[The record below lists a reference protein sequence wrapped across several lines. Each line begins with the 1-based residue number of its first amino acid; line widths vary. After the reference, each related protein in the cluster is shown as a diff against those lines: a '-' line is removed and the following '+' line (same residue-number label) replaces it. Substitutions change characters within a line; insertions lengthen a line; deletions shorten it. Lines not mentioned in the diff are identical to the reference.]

1 MSPRMLFALRAIVVV
16 AIVGIVVLA
25 GSLVQFLLSGGPAD
39 TPRTSA
45 ERAILSAE
53 EAVRANPDDPVARV
67 RLAAAYLEQGSA
79 GQAIEQAQIALRIE
93 PDDPSAYF
101 VLGAAHAAQGELD
114 LATQNLTRATQT
126 EGQFAP
132 FYQEVL
138 IVLARVQ
145 EENGDR
151 EAALD
156 SLEQALGY
164 GPENATLLVERA
176 QMLERAE
183 QWFEAAFDYA
193 WAVQFVPDYEEALEG
208 LSRIESTHPEEYQE
222 AVDLVE
228 QTAAGHQQ
236 PPGSE

>member
-1 MSPRMLFALRAIVVV
+1 MSPRTLSVLRVLVVV
-16 AIVGIVVLA
+16 AIVGIVVMA

-79 GQAIEQAQIALRIE
+79 GQAIEQGQIALRIE
-93 PDDPSAYF
+93 PEDPSAYF
-101 VLGAAHAAQGELD
+101 VLGAAYAAQGERD
-114 LATQNLTRATQT
+114 LAIQHLTTASQT

-151 EAALD
+151 DTALESLEAAL
-156 SLEQALGY
+156 AY
-164 GPENATLLVERA
+164 GPENASLLVERA

-183 QWFEAAFDYA
+183 LWYESAYDYA
-193 WAVQFVPDYEEALEG
+193 WAVQYVPTYEEALEG
-208 LSRIESTHPEEYQE
+208 LARLERDHPEEYQE

-228 QTAAGHQQ
+228 QQVVGHIR